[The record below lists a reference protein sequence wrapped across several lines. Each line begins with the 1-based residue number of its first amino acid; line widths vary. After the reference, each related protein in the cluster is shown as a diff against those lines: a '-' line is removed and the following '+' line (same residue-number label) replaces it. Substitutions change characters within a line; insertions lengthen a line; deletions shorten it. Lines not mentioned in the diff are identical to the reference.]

1 MDGIVGFI
9 RPPPDIRAIVDKTA
23 AFVARMGDEVEAK
36 LAAAEVANLKFGF
49 LRTDDPYHAYYRH
62 KVVEGRT
69 GVKADEPA
77 AAAAASGPTTTMPA
91 APAAPLSAVAPA
103 ADAAPV
109 AAPAGATETRSV
121 ALPNPLARAL
131 RAFDPSVPAPED
143 EFRVPTPAFASA
155 ADVESIRVTAQFT
168 AASGRAFL
176 AALTPREGGN
186 ADFAFLRPSHAL
198 FSFFT
203 ALVDSYARLLRP
215 PTALLDRLRLVAET
229 PDALLE
235 RCVARMEH
243 ARIADEAAR
252 AAVGAGAEGAV
263 VSINWHDFTVVE
275 TIEFDDEA
283 DVAAEAAEES
293 AAAAEDAN
301 AGGGGGRGRGCRCG
315 RVCRRI
321 DKNPDRLRARSGP
334 SAGRSDAVYTPDHRC
349 AAAHQR
355 SRGYAARRAH
365 GPKVARRACA
375 RRRTRVDPV
384 HARNGRGHSGEFARA
399 RGKARGHFW
408 RRAGRRGGASLGC
421 VGGACREAIE
431 GKLIG
436 TILFTQFD
444 ARARGI

>member
-301 AGGGGGRGRGCRCG
+301 AGGGAGAGVGAVAGAFADASIKIRTDYVPAAAPARAAATQFIHPITGAPLPISEAAGTL
-315 RVCRRI
+315 RVELMDPKWRVE
-321 DKNPDRLRARSGP
+321 RAR
-334 SAGRSDAVYTPDHRC
+334 A
-349 AAAHQR
+349 
-355 SRGYAARRAH
+355 
-365 GPKVARRACA
+365 
-375 RRRTRVDPV
+375 
-384 HARNGRGHSGEFARA
+384 
-399 RGKARGHFW
+399 
-408 RRAGRRGGASLGC
+408 
-421 VGGACREAIE
+421 
-431 GKLIG
+431 
-436 TILFTQFD
+436 D
-444 ARARGI
+444 ARASIPSTLATDEDIAANLRVLAGKREDIFGGGPVVAAAPHSAASGAPAGKRSKGN